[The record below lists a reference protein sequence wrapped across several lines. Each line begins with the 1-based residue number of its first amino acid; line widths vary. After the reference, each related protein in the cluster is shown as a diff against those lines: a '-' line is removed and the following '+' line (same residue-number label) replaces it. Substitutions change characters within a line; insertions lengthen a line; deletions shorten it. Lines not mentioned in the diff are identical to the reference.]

1 MTINEKY
8 ALLRAGELRSNSTSL
23 ENPSNWLLDWAS
35 GGYSQSGVAVTE
47 ETALTLSAVY
57 ACNRVLAESIAQLPI
72 SLYRRSES
80 GEVLKA
86 DRRPENKLLA
96 SSPSPF
102 YTSYKFRETKQFHLG
117 IRGNAYSKIYRDGRG
132 GAKELRILNPQ
143 FVVPFWY
150 DGKLW
155 YEVQLGAYD
164 GQKQREILNPSEI
177 LHLAALST
185 DGINGRSP
193 IQVLRETIGIGLGN
207 RNYVSKIQKR
217 GGRVDGVL
225 KHPNKLTPEAVG
237 DLRENFKGAL
247 QSGNFPILQN
257 GVEYQSISLTP
268 MDAEFI
274 NTHKLTARDI
284 AAAYRVP
291 LHMINDLERATFSNI
306 EHQSLEFVKN
316 TLLPWIKNWEEELN
330 RKLLPAD
337 VSDSHFFRFN
347 VEGMLRG
354 DFRTRMDGYARA
366 IQWGILNRDEVREL
380 ENRNKIPDGVGE
392 IFITPLNMAPLTE
405 EGMQLS
411 LFGDQ
416 PNGAND
422 SQSQPQAQ

>member
-23 ENPSNWLLDWAS
+23 ENPANWLLDWAT

-96 SSPSPF
+96 TSPSPF
-102 YTSYKFRETKQFHLG
+102 YTSYKFRETLQFHLG
-117 IRGNAYSKIYRDGRG
+117 MRGNAYSKIYRDGRG

-150 DGKLW
+150 ESKLW
-155 YEVQLGAYD
+155 YEVQMGAYH
-164 GQKQREILNPSEI
+164 GQKEREILNPSEI

-337 VSDSHFFRFN
+337 VQDSHFFRFN

-380 ENRNKIPDGVGE
+380 ENRNKIPDRAGE

-411 LFGDQ
+411 LFGSQ
-416 PNGAND
+416 PDNNND
-422 SQSQPQAQ
+422 SQPQPQAQ

>member
-1 MTINEKY
+1 
-8 ALLRAGELRSNSTSL
+8 
-23 ENPSNWLLDWAS
+23 
-35 GGYSQSGVAVTE
+35 
-47 ETALTLSAVY
+47 
-57 ACNRVLAESIAQLPI
+57 
-72 SLYRRSES
+72 
-80 GEVLKA
+80 
-86 DRRPENKLLA
+86 
-96 SSPSPF
+96 
-102 YTSYKFRETKQFHLG
+102 
-117 IRGNAYSKIYRDGRG
+117 
-132 GAKELRILNPQ
+132 
-143 FVVPFWY
+143 
-150 DGKLW
+150 
-155 YEVQLGAYD
+155 
-164 GQKQREILNPSEI
+164 
-177 LHLAALST
+177 
-185 DGINGRSP
+185 
-193 IQVLRETIGIGLGN
+193 LGN
-207 RNYVSKIQKR
+207 RNFISKIQKR

-225 KHPNKLTPEAVG
+225 RHPNKLSPEAVG

-247 QSGNFPILQN
+247 QTGNFPILQN

-274 NTHKLTARDI
+274 NTHKLTARDV

-337 VSDSHFFRFN
+337 VQDSHFFRFN

-366 IQWGILNRDEVREL
+366 IQWGILNRDEVRDL
-380 ENRNKIPDGVGE
+380 ENRNKIPDGAGE

-411 LFGDQ
+411 LFSGQSAGGDSLQ
-416 PNGAND
+416 
-422 SQSQPQAQ
+422 QQQAQ

>member
-1 MTINEKY
+1 M
-8 ALLRAGELRSNSTSL
+8 LRAAELRSATSSL
-23 ENPSNWLLDWAS
+23 ENPSNWLLDWSA
-35 GGYSQSGVAVTE
+35 GGYTSSGVAVTE
-47 ETALTLSAVY
+47 ESSLTLSAVY

-72 SLYRRSES
+72 SLYRRSDA

-96 SSPSPF
+96 TSPSPF
-102 YTSYKFRETKQFHLG
+102 YTSYKFRETLQFHLG
-117 IRGNAYSKIYRDGRG
+117 IRGNCYSKIYRDGRG

-143 FVVPFWY
+143 FVQSFWY
-150 DGKLW
+150 ENKLW
-155 YEVQLGAYD
+155 YEVQPGAYE
-164 GQKQREILNPSEI
+164 GQKQREILTPAEV
-177 LHLAALST
+177 LHIAALSS
-185 DGINGRSP
+185 DGITGRSP

-207 RNYVSKIQKR
+207 RNFISKIQKR

-225 KHPNKLTPEAVG
+225 KHPNKLTPEAIG

-247 QSGNFPILQN
+247 QTGNFPILQN

-274 NTHKLTARDI
+274 NTHKLTARDV

-337 VSDSHFFRFN
+337 VQDSHFFRFN

-380 ENRNKIPDGVGE
+380 ENRNKIPDGAGE

-411 LFGDQ
+411 LFSGQSAGGDSLQ
-416 PNGAND
+416 
-422 SQSQPQAQ
+422 QQQAQ

>member
-57 ACNRVLAESIAQLPI
+57 SCNRVLAESIAQLPI

-96 SSPSPF
+96 TSPSPF
-102 YTSYKFRETKQFHLG
+102 YTSYKFRETLQFHLG
-117 IRGNAYSKIYRDGRG
+117 MRGNAYSKIYRDGRG

-143 FVVPFWY
+143 FVIPFWY
-150 DGKLW
+150 EGKLW
-155 YEVQLGAYD
+155 YEIQMGAYQ
-164 GQKQREILNPSEI
+164 GQKEREVLSPAEV

-225 KHPNKLTPEAVG
+225 RHPNKLPPEAVG

-380 ENRNKIPDGVGE
+380 ENRNKIPDGAGE
-392 IFITPLNMAPLTE
+392 IFMTPLNMAPLTE

-411 LFGDQ
+411 LFGAQ
-416 PNGAND
+416 PDGSND
-422 SQSQPQAQ
+422 SQPQPQAQ